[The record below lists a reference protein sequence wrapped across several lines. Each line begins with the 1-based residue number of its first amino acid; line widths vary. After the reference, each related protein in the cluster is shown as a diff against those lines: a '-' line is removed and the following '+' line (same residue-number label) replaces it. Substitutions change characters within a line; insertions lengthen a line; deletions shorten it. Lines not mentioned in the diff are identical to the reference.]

1 MRQWCVLLA
10 GVTLVGTPLSL
21 KAGVVESYESGVGNV
36 TLDAG
41 ENSPTVEQSPLFATD
56 GVSSAKFTLNGDWL
70 WRWNTHN
77 VLPAL
82 EDVASSQYLVFD
94 FTVASGQFKLGGIA
108 ANGNGGWKQQD
119 AWNDALTQ
127 PGGAG
132 QILNLPTY
140 VGGENRGFGTFVA
153 GDTGTFVWDYVAA
166 GFAPAAGD
174 TYLQFALNLQGPAGS
189 VIHLDNLR
197 VTGNAPQPPQYV
209 ATKLFS
215 WETPDDLGTPVNE
228 QLEGWTQGSPGFS
241 ENTHIHSISSQG
253 ATDGASSLQIDR
265 TGTASGFTWG
275 SQRRFDAAGDPAK
288 QAVIDDLVSK
298 INGATSIAFDVRFD
312 DSYPNSPGWT
322 KFGMF
327 ISDGTSF
334 FDGEAASINGTQTIG
349 ATHTVTI
356 PLSSLNIGAAGA
368 NLADLGLV
376 QGTTGLGFGISVNTD
391 GGGVYQIDNLRLLTE
406 VPGLTADFNDD
417 GYVDGGDLTAWKG
430 QFGTGNGADA
440 DGDGD
445 SDGADFLAWQR
456 EFGMGVP
463 PTPLSATVAS
473 VPEPGALVTASLGMG
488 LIAARRR
495 RWLAWL

>member
-1 MRQWCVLLA
+1 MRQWWVVLA
-10 GVTLVGTPLSL
+10 MAALVGFPLSL
-21 KAGVVESYESGVGNV
+21 NAGVVESYEDGVSNV
-36 TLDAG
+36 TVDAG
-41 ENSPTVEQSPLFATD
+41 EDSPTVEQSPLFATD
-56 GVSSAKFTLNGDWL
+56 GVSSAKFTLNGDWV
-70 WRWNTHN
+70 WKWNTHN
-77 VLPAL
+77 VLPAV
-82 EDVASSQYLVFD
+82 EDVAAKQFLVFD

-108 ANGNGGWKQQD
+108 ANGNSGWAQQD
-119 AWNDALTQ
+119 TWNDALTK

-132 QILNLPTY
+132 QVLNLPTY
-140 VGGENRGFGTFVA
+140 VSGENRGYGVFVA
-153 GDTGTFVWDYVAA
+153 GDTGTFVWDYLAA
-166 GFAPAAGD
+166 GFAPSVTD
-174 TYLQFALNLQGPAGS
+174 TYLQFAINLQGPAGS

-197 VTGNAPQPPQYV
+197 VTGDAPQPPQYV
-209 ATKLFS
+209 PTTLFS
-215 WETPDDLGTPVNE
+215 WETPDDLGTPGNE

-253 ATDGASSLQIDR
+253 ATDGTSALQIDR
-265 TGTASGFTWG
+265 TATPTGFTWG

-288 QAVIDDLVSK
+288 QALIDDLVSK

-322 KFGMF
+322 KFGMY

-334 FDGEAASINGTQTIG
+334 FDGEGASINGTQTIG

-356 PLSSLNIGAAGA
+356 PLSTLNIGADGA

-376 QGTTGLGFGISVNTD
+376 AGTTGLGFGISVNTD
-391 GGGVYQIDNLRLLTE
+391 GGGIYQIDNLRLLTE

-417 GYVDGGDLTAWKG
+417 GYVDGGDLTQWKG

-445 SDGADFLAWQR
+445 SDGDDFLAWQR
-456 EFGMGVP
+456 ELGMGVP
-463 PTPLSATVAS
+463 PTPLSATIVS
-473 VPEPGALVTASLGMG
+473 VPEPGALMMASVGIG

-495 RWLAWL
+495 R